1 MGDDAFGHCELS
13 SQERCDFRACAAGDA
28 PIAAPLRAG
37 PQPGRWA
44 WPRCGEGAS
53 RPRVRAC
60 STVSALRC
68 VPSLAYRWR
77 MWVRTVLTETYSS
90 PAISGPER
98 LVGR

>member
-1 MGDDAFGHCELS
+1 MGDAALGHGELS
-13 SQERCDFRACAAGDA
+13 SQERCDFAPCAAGDDA
-28 PIAAPLRAG
+28 VAALCRAG
-37 PQPGRWA
+37 PQPGRGA

-53 RPRVRAC
+53 SPRSRARA
-60 STVSALRC
+60 TVSDRRC

-90 PAISGPER
+90 PAISGPDR